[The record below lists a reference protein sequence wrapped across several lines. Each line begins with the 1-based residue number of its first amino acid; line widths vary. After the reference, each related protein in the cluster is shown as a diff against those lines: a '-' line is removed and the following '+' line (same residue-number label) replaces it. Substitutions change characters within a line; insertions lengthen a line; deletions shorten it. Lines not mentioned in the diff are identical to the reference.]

1 MTIVAIL
8 GAGGVGRAL
17 AGRLLNAGAEVR
29 FGVRDP
35 AAAVGDLTG
44 AVAGVPVLLPTA
56 AVSGAQVVLLAVPA
70 TAAVEAAR
78 AAGDLAGKI
87 LVDSTNPLRWDK
99 GPVWA
104 PPPEGSVAQALA
116 AAFPGIPVIKGFN
129 HFGLEIQGN
138 PDLAHGP
145 ADALFAGDDADAKA
159 AVMALATGMGFRAR
173 DAGPLRNAAVLE
185 NLAVLWIHLATAGG
199 LGREF
204 GFRIE
209 GRAGFLGKE
218 NR

>member
-1 MTIVAIL
+1 MTVVAIL

-17 AGRLLNAGAEVR
+17 AERLLHAGAEVR

-35 AAAVGDLTG
+35 AAAAGTVTG
-44 AVAGVPVLLPTA
+44 PLADVPVLLPA
-56 AVSGAQVVLLAVPA
+56 AAAAGAEVILLAVPA
-70 TAAVEAAR
+70 TAAVAAAH

-145 ADALFAGDDADAKA
+145 ADALFAGDDAAAKA
-159 AVMALATGMGFRAR
+159 QVMTLATRMGFRAK

-199 LGREF
+199 VGREF
-204 GFRIE
+204 SFRLE
-209 GRAGFLGKE
+209 ERA
-218 NR
+218 